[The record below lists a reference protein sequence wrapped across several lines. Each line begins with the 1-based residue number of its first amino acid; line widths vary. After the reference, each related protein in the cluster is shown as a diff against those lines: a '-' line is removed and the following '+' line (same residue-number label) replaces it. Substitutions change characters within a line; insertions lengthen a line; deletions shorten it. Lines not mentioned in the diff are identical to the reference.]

1 MLWRALHAR
10 GDTYLRGEGHITPD
24 TLVSLLLWRYSP
36 LQDHATGESA
46 SVATR
51 QRGCGGA
58 EMRALA
64 HTQPQLRH
72 VTHVAPHSSKAP
84 GLIKLMPFSERSN
97 SPVNSGHEP
106 VRTSGAPAHTPDAL
120 SQCSAVHASRS
131 AWHQS

>member
-58 EMRALA
+58 EMRAGA
-64 HTQPQLRH
+64 HSAPTQTRDSRGPTVVEGAGADQVDALVIKPQ
-72 VTHVAPHSSKAP
+72 TP
-84 GLIKLMPFSERSN
+84 GL
-97 SPVNSGHEP
+97 PV
-106 VRTSGAPAHTPDAL
+106 
-120 SQCSAVHASRS
+120 
-131 AWHQS
+131 